1 MVRFS
6 DFHWLNRATQFGSC
20 LLENKGQVARDHLAS
35 ERTFLAWLRT
45 SLTFASLG
53 VYVTQLLAMGAAKS
67 PGSSTTR
74 LGKAL
79 GLCFIVMAMVSVLIG
94 CVKSQTPKVEKTE
107 KPKKPKGRAY
117 KRLLYTKR
125 FVNVANTPGGKR
137 RMNPGPSSK

>member
-1 MVRFS
+1 
-6 DFHWLNRATQFGSC
+6 
-20 LLENKGQVARDHLAS
+20 
-35 ERTFLAWLRT
+35 
-45 SLTFASLG
+45 
-53 VYVTQLLAMGAAKS
+53 MGAAKS

-94 CVKSQTPKVEKTE
+94 CVRFFIAQSMLRNGKFPVAYIEPYFVYGVTFHGSLARAGKVKSQTPKVEKTE